1 KYLKWLTPI
10 LGALV
15 IVFQFLLQS
24 TYLFWGEIVLGI
36 IIILWGL
43 YALKKSEPK
52 QSEPAKSSAT

>member
-1 KYLKWLTPI
+1 MQKYLKWLTPI

-43 YALKKSEPK
+43 YPLLKKSQPK
-52 QSEPAKSSAT
+52 Q